1 MVQTVSRSGRAGA
14 SPEAPD
20 THPPIVAI
28 AGRKGGAGKTTTA
41 LNLAGAFAEK
51 GWRVLL
57 VDLDPQ
63 ASLTRLLL
71 GQDHAVANGGL
82 SSEVTGIGR
91 RLVELGL
98 GVDGLAVPV
107 TEAIDIYPGDR
118 QMETAASVLSDTA
131 MGFFRLRKLL
141 ALVRGYDVIIID
153 TPPTLGFAL
162 NLALLAA
169 QVAVVPTRLAQA
181 DFDALADTLAL
192 WDELGELGAASRLVI
207 VANELRSDD
216 NDRTNHEVLC
226 ETYGDAVATPVPHAV
241 AVKRALNARQP
252 VVVREPTSKAAR
264 AYRALRTR
272 VEEEIVRA

>member
-1 MVQTVSRSGRAGA
+1 MVQTASVSGPADVST
-14 SPEAPD
+14 EQHE

-63 ASLTRLLL
+63 ASLTRVLL
-71 GQDHAVANGGL
+71 GQEHEVSGAL
-82 SSEVTGIGR
+82 SLEFTGIGR

-107 TEAIDIYPGDR
+107 TTNIDIYPGDR
-118 QMETAASVLSDTA
+118 QMETAAQVLSDTA

-141 ALVRGYDVIIID
+141 AQVRGYDVIIVD
-153 TPPTLGFAL
+153 TPPNLGFAL

-169 QVAVVPTRLAQA
+169 QVAVVPTRLAQP

-192 WDELGELGAASRLVI
+192 WHELAELNAAKRLVI
-207 VANELRSDD
+207 VANELRADD
-216 NDRTNHEVLC
+216 NDRTSNEVLC
-226 ETYGDAVATPVPHAV
+226 QTYGELVATPIPHAV
-241 AVKRALNARQP
+241 AVKRAINVGQA
-252 VVVREPTSKAAR
+252 VVAREPTSKAAR
-264 AYRALRTR
+264 AYRALRSR
-272 VEEEIVRA
+272 VEEEIDRA

>member
-1 MVQTVSRSGRAGA
+1 MGK
-14 SPEAPD
+14 EI

-63 ASLTRLLL
+63 ASLTRVLL
-71 GQDHAVANGGL
+71 GQEHEVSGAL
-82 SSEVTGIGR
+82 SLEFTGIGR

-107 TEAIDIYPGDR
+107 TATIDIYPGDR
-118 QMETAASVLSDTA
+118 QMETAAQVLSDTA

-141 ALVRGYDVIIID
+141 AQVRGYDVIIVD
-153 TPPTLGFAL
+153 TPPNLGFAL

-169 QVAVVPTRLAQA
+169 QVAVVPTRLAQP

-192 WDELGELGAASRLVI
+192 WHELAELNAAKRLVI
-207 VANELRSDD
+207 VANELRADD
-216 NDRTNHEVLC
+216 NDRTSNEVLC
-226 ETYGDAVATPVPHAV
+226 QTYGELVAAPIPHAV
-241 AVKRALNARQP
+241 AVKRAINVGQA
-252 VVVREPTSKAAR
+252 VVAREPTSKAAR
-264 AYRALRTR
+264 AYRALRSR
-272 VEEEIVRA
+272 VEEEIDRA